1 MVAKPLIWLGSALD
15 LLRAFPSESRRDAG
29 YQLRRL
35 QTSLMPSD
43 WKPLPTVGPG
53 AHEMRVHT
61 TREHR
66 VVYVARFAEAVYV
79 LHAFEKRTQRTRQG
93 DIELA
98 RTRLAELQL
107 LRRQRKEG

>member
-1 MVAKPLIWLGSALD
+1 
-15 LLRAFPSESRRDAG
+15 
-29 YQLRRL
+29 
-35 QTSLMPSD
+35 MPSD

-79 LHAFEKRTQRTRQG
+79 LHAFENRTQRTRQG

-98 RTRLAELQL
+98 RMRFADLQQ
-107 LRRQRKEG
+107 LRRRRKED

>member
-1 MVAKPLIWLGSALD
+1 
-15 LLRAFPSESRRDAG
+15 
-29 YQLRRL
+29 
-35 QTSLMPSD
+35 MPSD

-79 LHAFEKRTQRTRQG
+79 LHAFENRAQRTRQG

-98 RTRLAELQL
+98 RMRFADLQQ
-107 LRRQRKEG
+107 LRRRRKED

>member
-1 MVAKPLIWLGSALD
+1 
-15 LLRAFPSESRRDAG
+15 
-29 YQLRRL
+29 
-35 QTSLMPSD
+35 MPSD

-53 AHEMRVHT
+53 VHEIRIHT
-61 TREHR
+61 EREHR
-66 VVYVARFAEAVYV
+66 IVYVARFAEAIYV

-98 RTRLAELQL
+98 KMRLAELQN